1 MEGRD
6 IPPAQAP
13 APEPIW
19 ERRRR
24 ESVEADRELQKFHN
38 RRFVRDIAS
47 TFAGLSGVA
56 VVAAAGG
63 LPDGLQLSATD
74 YLFVAL
80 LLILSAAI
88 VWLVTRVESNRP
100 ARHIWMENGG
110 FFAVGVALMLAV
122 PFLDPVLEK
131 LFP

>member
-1 MEGRD
+1 M
-6 IPPAQAP
+6 
-13 APEPIW
+13 
-19 ERRRR
+19 
-24 ESVEADRELQKFHN
+24 
-38 RRFVRDIAS
+38 
-47 TFAGLSGVA
+47 
-56 VVAAAGG
+56 AAAGG